1 MTMIQRFSTLRFR
14 FALWTA
20 TFLITA
26 LIGFGV
32 FVYVIMSSELARSVD
47 DALQLSA
54 AQAIAATVEDGYLS
68 VSDGLPELS
77 TVPSLQDKGLTIRV
91 LNADGVTL
99 GALGAYRDLPVT
111 ISNPS
116 EGGEGNVSFVTL
128 MDTDD
133 AEPVRFY
140 TAPILSDNR
149 LLGYVQVG
157 QSLDLMNDTLERLLT
172 ALLISIPLLVGLASV
187 GSYVLVTRTLTP
199 IDSITHT
206 AERISAQDLHER
218 LNFPNTHDE
227 VGRLAATFDTMLDRL
242 ERSFLRE
249 RQFTADASHELR
261 TPLTAMQTIIAVT
274 RERRRTP
281 EAYEQVLD
289 DFNSETKRLR
299 QMVEDLLQLA
309 RGDQGADIAPK
320 LMNLT
325 LLLRDVADVFAP
337 LLESKQLR
345 LELDVPDNLLIIGDS
360 DNLVRLFIN
369 LLDNAVKFTDEG
381 EIGIRACAAVRSVS
395 IAISDTGVGIAE
407 GDLAQIFDRFYR
419 IDSSR
424 STSGNG
430 LGLSIAKSIV
440 IAHHGQ
446 IEVSSCRGHG
456 SVFTIILPMG

>member
-1 MTMIQRFSTLRFR
+1 MTMILRFSTLRFR
-14 FALWTA
+14 FSLWTA

-32 FVYVIMSSELARSVD
+32 FVYIIMSSELSRSVD

-54 AQAIAATVEDGYLS
+54 AQAIAATVEDERLS

-77 TVPSLQDKGLTIRV
+77 TVPALRDKGLTIRV

-111 ISNPS
+111 TGNLI

-128 MDTDD
+128 MDADNLN
-133 AEPVRFY
+133 PVRFY
-140 TAPILSDNR
+140 TAPILADNR

-199 IDSITHT
+199 IDSITRT

-218 LNFPNTHDE
+218 LNLPRTHDE

-274 RERRRTP
+274 REHRRTP
-281 EAYEQVLD
+281 EAYEQMLD
-289 DFNSETKRLR
+289 DFNDETKRLR
-299 QMVEDLLQLA
+299 QLKE
-309 RGDQGADIAPK
+309 
-320 LMNLT
+320 
-325 LLLRDVADVFAP
+325 
-337 LLESKQLR
+337 
-345 LELDVPDNLLIIGDS
+345 
-360 DNLVRLFIN
+360 
-369 LLDNAVKFTDEG
+369 
-381 EIGIRACAAVRSVS
+381 
-395 IAISDTGVGIAE
+395 
-407 GDLAQIFDRFYR
+407 
-419 IDSSR
+419 
-424 STSGNG
+424 
-430 LGLSIAKSIV
+430 KS
-440 IAHHGQ
+440 
-446 IEVSSCRGHG
+446 
-456 SVFTIILPMG
+456 

>member
-1 MTMIQRFSTLRFR
+1 MIQRFSTLRFR

-116 EGGEGNVSFVTL
+116 EGGEGNVSFITL

-199 IDSITHT
+199 IDCH
-206 AERISAQDLHER
+206 ANDH
-218 LNFPNTHDE
+218 
-227 VGRLAATFDTMLDRL
+227 
-242 ERSFLRE
+242 
-249 RQFTADASHELR
+249 
-261 TPLTAMQTIIAVT
+261 
-274 RERRRTP
+274 
-281 EAYEQVLD
+281 
-289 DFNSETKRLR
+289 
-299 QMVEDLLQLA
+299 
-309 RGDQGADIAPK
+309 
-320 LMNLT
+320 
-325 LLLRDVADVFAP
+325 
-337 LLESKQLR
+337 
-345 LELDVPDNLLIIGDS
+345 
-360 DNLVRLFIN
+360 
-369 LLDNAVKFTDEG
+369 
-381 EIGIRACAAVRSVS
+381 
-395 IAISDTGVGIAE
+395 
-407 GDLAQIFDRFYR
+407 
-419 IDSSR
+419 
-424 STSGNG
+424 
-430 LGLSIAKSIV
+430 
-440 IAHHGQ
+440 
-446 IEVSSCRGHG
+446 CRH
-456 SVFTIILPMG
+456 S